1 MAFCRNCG
9 AAEQNEKFCA
19 ACGKQTGNQPVS
31 SNVSDTGPA
40 RERETSTKPPRSS
53 ANVCPE
59 CKSADAVQRAA
70 TVIDGGNSTT
80 QGSALSI
87 PINGGQWT
95 ATSFASAST
104 SNLAG
109 RLSPYSIPNARV
121 WPWTLLFAGLIAWFG
136 GKWAFESISNLGT
149 GGYDYFGPNY
159 AELIPSAMAFVVAL
173 AFGVIPAILLGLLM
187 RAIGNATW
195 LSSARA
201 NWGPRA
207 SRVYNAYYCFR
218 DDTMFDNGGH
228 GRPEQF
234 VFSAFS

>member
-1 MAFCRNCG
+1 MAFCRSCG
-9 AAEQNEKFCA
+9 ASDQDEKFCSE
-19 ACGKQTGNQPVS
+19 CGKPTGNQTVGTKS
-31 SNVSDTGPA
+31 SP
-40 RERETSTKPPRSS
+40 TKPPAPKRESPKSTSRSS

-95 ATSFASAST
+95 TTAFASAST
-104 SNLAG
+104 SNLAS
-109 RLSPYSIPNARV
+109 RLSPYSMPRARL
-121 WPWTLLFAGLIAWFG
+121 WPWILLFTGLIAWFG
-136 GKWAFESISNLGT
+136 GKWAFESIFAS
-149 GGYDYFGPNY
+149 GGYHYFGPDY
-159 AELIPSAMAFVVAL
+159 GEMLLSAMALGISL
-173 AFGVIPAILLGLLM
+173 AVGLIPAILLGLLM

-195 LSSARA
+195 LSNARA

-218 DDTMFDNGGH
+218 DDTMFDSGNH

-234 VFSAFS
+234 VFDAFS